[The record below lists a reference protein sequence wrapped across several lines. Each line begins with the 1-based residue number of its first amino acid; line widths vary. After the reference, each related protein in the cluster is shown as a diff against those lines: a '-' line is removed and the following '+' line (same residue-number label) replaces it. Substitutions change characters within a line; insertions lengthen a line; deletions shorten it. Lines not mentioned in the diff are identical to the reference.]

1 VANAWTIMPD
11 WTNGVT
17 ESLLWLTDVL
27 TSQSGAEQR
36 RQLRVTPRRQ
46 IEMNFICERNERTLF
61 DLAMMI
67 GGSVDWLVPLFFD
80 GGWTTDDFSAG
91 APAIG
96 IDTTYTEFLAGTQVL
111 IYGDAFNYEVHT
123 IQSLSDSTITFA
135 EVTSKDWPK
144 GTRVYPL
151 REAMLTDQ
159 PTPQKL
165 TSRVSQGTIRFQMT
179 ANNGFAPATEYPDT
193 YGGYPVL
200 LDAGNEANAIDIG
213 WERQILDLDGSTGV
227 VWRTDTQ
234 SFANFKQSMS
244 RLYVGKKD
252 HATMRSLLYV
262 LRGQLMPIW
271 IPTFADDLFI
281 AAPTSGNTIDVEM
294 CGYSTYGRQVT
305 GRTTILIQCYDGTR
319 FYSEITGANILNA
332 TTERLNLSVASF
344 GRTLTADTVKR
355 ISFMALARQ
364 STDNIDIL
372 HHTDNT
378 GASEITLTFR
388 STPEIRNVV

>member
-1 VANAWTIMPD
+1 M
-11 WTNGVT
+11 
-17 ESLLWLTDVL
+17 WLTDVL

-46 IEMNFICERNERTLF
+46 IEMNFICERTERTLF

-67 GGSVDWLVPLFFD
+67 GGASDWLVPLFFD
-80 GGWTTDDFSAG
+80 GGYTTAAYNAG

-111 IYGDAFNYEVHT
+111 IYGNAFSYEVHT
-123 IQSLSDSTITFA
+123 IQSLSDSSISFA
-135 EVTSKDWPK
+135 EVTSKNWPK

-151 REAMLTDQ
+151 REGMLTDQ
-159 PTPQKL
+159 PTPQKMS
-165 TSRVSQGTIRFQMT
+165 SRVSQGTIRFQMT
-179 ANNGFAPATEYPDT
+179 GNNGFAPAWEYPDT
-193 YGGYPVL
+193 YSGYPVL
-200 LDAGNEANAIDIG
+200 VDGGNEASAIDIG

-234 SFANFKQSMS
+234 GFANFKQSMS
-244 RLYVGKKD
+244 RLYVGKQE
-252 HATMRSLLYV
+252 HAKMRSLLYA
-262 LRGQLMPIW
+262 LRGQLQPIW

-281 AAPTSGNTIDVEM
+281 VAPCSGNMLDVQM
-294 CGYSTYGRQVT
+294 CGYSMFGRLVT
-305 GRTTILIQCYDGTR
+305 GRTAIVIECYDGTR
-319 FYSEITGANILNA
+319 FFSNITGANVLNA

-364 STDNIDIL
+364 AADNTDIL
-372 HHTDNT
+372 HHTDSD